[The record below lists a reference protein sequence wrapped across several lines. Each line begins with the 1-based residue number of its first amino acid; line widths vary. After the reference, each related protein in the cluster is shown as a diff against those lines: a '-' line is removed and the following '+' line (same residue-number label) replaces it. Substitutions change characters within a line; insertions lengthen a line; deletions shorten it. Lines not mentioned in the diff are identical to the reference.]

1 MLGAD
6 VNQGK
11 GESQQATHLNLLTKL
26 RLDVIGLSV
35 FFFFFFFFSSQFYII
50 SVLCSKASVAAGI
63 LALLIAKLIRCSIIL
78 KLLKVDQILAQTDM
92 NFQVQ
97 F

>member
-35 FFFFFFFFSSQFYII
+35 FFFFFFFSSQFYII